1 MQSFN
6 LCPMIGFICVKS
18 ILITYNN
25 LFINKK
31 YLNEIDINEYIQR
44 PEFFESV
51 LGDFNEIANDLDFK
65 FLNKLYAN
73 TEAKLD
79 NSSNRTKVIMHS
91 YNNKVLDIC
100 DRYSNDV
107 KFKYMVRQD
116 FTMNDF
122 TMNIK
127 SILVHPI
134 TAIRIAVL
142 ISKKFG
148 SIFRIC
154 YNDFIKKDIIK
165 KDIITIE
172 LQIDEY
178 IPIVLEN
185 EINKINEDNEE
196 KKCSFYAL

>member
-44 PEFFESV
+44 PEFFDSV
-51 LGDFNEIANDLDFK
+51 LADFDNVARVDKLDLNTLHD
-65 FLNKLYAN
+65 N
-73 TEAKLD
+73 TETKMS
-79 NSSNRTKVIMHS
+79 NSSNCSDLKFRSDQNGVSSIYDT
-91 YNNKVLDIC
+91 
-100 DRYSNDV
+100 YSNDV

-134 TAIRIAVL
+134 TDIRIAVL